1 MKAVTINW
9 RPISSYFLKP
19 IQQCFNVLFFVYG
32 FGFLIRFGLGFYD
45 SAELETL
52 RPVVLVWNLTDPF
65 LPQLH
70 AEAGGG
76 SSFAADAYRVV
87 PLILSIV
94 IWFVRPAVMDLMT
107 RVRMALE
114 RRGAETLFA
123 PRRLAND
130 RKPLDPVHGS
140 PAEER
145 AAESG
150 WKPFVLGQPA
160 NVRERGSSVAFPIKS
175 DIQVIGGRYE
185 LIEELGCGR
194 AVAVYKALDLRIGRV
209 VALKM
214 IIADDLSPEEL
225 RQQKEWFYREARTA
239 GKMTHPGIVTVLDIA
254 EDEAGHPYIVMEYVE
269 GEPLERALSR
279 RDVEE
284 PLNLSQR
291 MSIAIQLAKALDY
304 AHRHGVV
311 HRDIKPS
318 NVLISDDCH
327 AKIVDFGI
335 AMVADPKANGNGQ
348 LPGTPAFV
356 APELLQDSAASARSD
371 IFSLGVVLYWMFT
384 SEIPFPGS
392 TVTEITYN
400 VAHTN
405 PPPARQV
412 NWALPEELDEVL
424 RKCLAKNPADR
435 YASAGMLAAD
445 LVALREG
452 KPRAARPLQQ
462 SIEQTAVLYQM
473 K

>member
-1 MKAVTINW
+1 
-9 RPISSYFLKP
+9 
-19 IQQCFNVLFFVYG
+19 
-32 FGFLIRFGLGFYD
+32 
-45 SAELETL
+45 
-52 RPVVLVWNLTDPF
+52 
-65 LPQLH
+65 
-70 AEAGGG
+70 
-76 SSFAADAYRVV
+76 
-87 PLILSIV
+87 
-94 IWFVRPAVMDLMT
+94 
-107 RVRMALE
+107 
-114 RRGAETLFA
+114 
-123 PRRLAND
+123 
-130 RKPLDPVHGS
+130 
-140 PAEER
+140 
-145 AAESG
+145 
-150 WKPFVLGQPA
+150 
-160 NVRERGSSVAFPIKS
+160 
-175 DIQVIGGRYE
+175 
-185 LIEELGCGR
+185 
-194 AVAVYKALDLRIGRV
+194 LRIGRV
-209 VALKM
+209 VALKA

-279 RDVEE
+279 RDLQE
-284 PLNLSQR
+284 PLNFSQR

-318 NVLISDDCH
+318 NVLISEDGH

-335 AMVADPKANGNGQ
+335 AMIAEPKANGSDQ

-356 APELLQDSAASARSD
+356 APELLRDSPANARSD

-384 SEIPFPGS
+384 GEIPFSGS

-424 RKCLAKNPADR
+424 RKCLAKNPAER

-445 LVALREG
+445 LVALRDG
-452 KPRAARPLQQ
+452 RPQAARALHE
-462 SIEQTAVLYQM
+462 STHHAEILYQA